1 MNALAPRSGDSA
13 ARRPEFRTG
22 RLPRLGFL
30 GLGWIGRLRL
40 EALAESGGAEIAAL
54 ADADSGALGAASR
67 LAPEAAV
74 GESLDSLLNLP
85 LDGIV
90 IATPSALHG
99 EQAIACLE
107 RGCAVFCQKPLARTA
122 AEARRVI
129 AAARN
134 ADRSLT
140 VDFSYRHVRGVPEI
154 RRLIRSGEL
163 GRLYAMDL
171 VFHNAYG
178 PDKPWFYDLA
188 QAGGGC
194 VMDLGSHL
202 VDLALWM
209 AGAPVTDID
218 SRLYREG
225 RLLSKP
231 ALQTEDYA
239 AIRLDFEGGALARIA
254 CSWRLPAGRDAV
266 IEFAFYGSRGACT
279 LRNVDGS
286 FLDFVV
292 ERCHGT
298 SRELIAAPPD
308 AWGGRAL
315 IDWARRLREN
325 GRYDEAESA
334 PLAEVSAVLDGIY
347 GRS

>member
-1 MNALAPRSGDSA
+1 MSA
-13 ARRPEFRTG
+13 AAPCGNSMPVRRPDLRTD

-40 EALAESGGAEIAAL
+40 EALLQSGCAAIAAL
-54 ADADSGALGAASR
+54 ADSDSAAVAAASR
-67 LAPEAAV
+67 LAPDAYV
-74 GESLDSLLNLP
+74 GRSLDSLLNLP

-90 IATPSALHG
+90 IATPSALHA
-99 EQAIACLE
+99 EQVIACLE
-107 RGCAVFCQKPLARTA
+107 RGFAVFCQKPLARTA

-129 AAARN
+129 AAAKA
-134 ADRSLT
+134 ADRLLA
-140 VDFSYRHVRGVPEI
+140 VDFSYRHVRGIPEI
-154 RRLIRSGEL
+154 HRLIRSGEL
-163 GRLYAMDL
+163 GTLYAMDL

-178 PDKPWFYDLA
+178 PDKPWFYDLE

-209 AGAPVTDID
+209 AGAPVTEID

-225 RLLSKP
+225 RLLPKP
-231 ALQTEDYA
+231 VLQTENYA
-239 AIRLDFEGGALARIA
+239 AIRLGFESGAMARIA
-254 CSWRLPAGRDAV
+254 CSWRLPAGKDAV
-266 IEFAFYGSRGACT
+266 IEFAFYGSRGACA

-292 ERCHGT
+292 ERFHGT
-298 SRELIAAPPD
+298 RRELIAAPPD

-315 IDWARRLREN
+315 TDWAGRLRGN
-325 GRYDEAESA
+325 GRYDGETG

-347 GRS
+347 GRP